1 MNAAD
6 HDPDIVCVI
15 LRECQG
21 AGLASDI
28 AQAIERRIRALYG
41 GLRVRIPKRKKQL
54 TQEQRARAYADGLGP
69 MPTGEV
75 LRKHGISRSTLYRL
89 MKTGPP

>member
-1 MNAAD
+1 MDAAD
-6 HDPDIVCVI
+6 HDPDIVFVI

-41 GLRVRIPKRKKQL
+41 GLRVRIPKRKKHLNQ
-54 TQEQRARAYADGLGP
+54 QQRAAAYIDGLTST
-69 MPTGEV
+69 PTAAV

-89 MKTGPP
+89 MKRGPG